1 MRTVSLALSINMTN
15 KNPKKQIKICIGC
28 NKPFNN
34 RKRWESRGQWDEVKY
49 CSDKCRKNK

>member
-1 MRTVSLALSINMTN
+1 MTN